1 MSKSLPKTSES
12 SLEMENTLTTTL
24 MVNLVT
30 TSVNFT
36 DSES

>member
-1 MSKSLPKTSES
+1 MYKSLPKTSES